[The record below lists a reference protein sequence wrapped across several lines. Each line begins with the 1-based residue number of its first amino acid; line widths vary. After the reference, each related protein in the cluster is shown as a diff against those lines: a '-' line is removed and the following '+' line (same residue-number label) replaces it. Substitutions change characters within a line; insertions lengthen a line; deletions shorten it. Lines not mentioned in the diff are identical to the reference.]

1 MKKETVEEKQEM
13 KVEEKIEK
21 VEKEEKE
28 EKEEKTTMI
37 KQTEVKE
44 QDMPKK
50 TDDLNIFDDDDDE
63 EITIKRE
70 PRRSRRTFFLSL
82 Y

>member
-28 EKEEKTTMI
+28 EKTTMM

>member
-21 VEKEEKE
+21 VEKVEKE
-28 EKEEKTTMI
+28 EKEEKVTMM

-50 TDDLNIFDDDDDE
+50 TDDLNIFDDDDE

>member
-28 EKEEKTTMI
+28 EKTTMM

-50 TDDLNIFDDDDDE
+50 TDDLNIFDDDDE